1 MDKTLFQDLPQKMNL
16 ISDLFSRVVF
26 SDRDACQD
34 LVRIILGEGF
44 TVTGVTPQY
53 DISNLQFRSV
63 VLDIVAE
70 TENKEPIHVEFQ
82 IENND
87 DHLRRVRYCNGSM
100 DTHILKKG
108 QKFQELPDIYH
119 IFITMS
125 DFIGGGRTIYEVF
138 RSVREP
144 DGQLTSQYPVG
155 NGVHEIYI
163 NLEIPLGDDSEL
175 DHLFRYIKETTTE
188 NEDARF
194 PHIISSVNACRK
206 DGSHMK
212 YYSSH
217 EFFEEGRKEGREE
230 GREDGLREGKNSIIR
245 KMLSMNQPLEFIS
258 QCTEQPVEYIQQIA
272 KEEPMLVREESSYN
286 KEKD

>member
-1 MDKTLFQDLPQKMNL
+1 MG
-16 ISDLFSRVVF
+16 
-26 SDRDACQD
+26 
-34 LVRIILGEGF
+34 VR
-44 TVTGVTPQY
+44 
-53 DISNLQFRSV
+53 
-63 VLDIVAE
+63 
-70 TENKEPIHVEFQ
+70 
-82 IENND
+82 
-87 DHLRRVRYCNGSM
+87 
-100 DTHILKKG
+100 
-108 QKFQELPDIYH
+108 YH

-144 DGQLTSQYPVG
+144 DGQLTSRYSVG

-163 NLEIPLGDDSEL
+163 NLEISLGDDSEL
-175 DHLFRYIKETTTE
+175 DHLLRYIKETTTE
-188 NEDARF
+188 NEDIRF

-217 EFFEEGRKEGREE
+217 EFFEEGRKEGENQ
-230 GREDGLREGKNSIIR
+230 KQNSIIR
-245 KMLSMNQPLEFIS
+245 KMLSMNQSPEFIS

-272 KEEPMLVREESSYN
+272 KEEPMLVREEPSYN